1 MKGGAPNSLAAMEVT
16 RQGGADDSA
25 STFYVQALVQLARS
39 ATIPFLVGGAFAFER
54 YVHIERET
62 KDLDLFVRP
71 GDVSRTLDFFRK
83 RGYRVDLRFP
93 HWLGKVHSDDHV
105 IDVIFSSGNGV
116 ARVDDR
122 WFEHAVAHE
131 VLGLPLRLAPAEEMI
146 WSKAF
151 VQERE
156 RFDGADVLHL
166 FRHLGP
172 SIDWRRLLERFGHY
186 WRVLFSHI
194 VLFGF
199 VYPDQRHRIPGWVVD
214 ELTRRFAAERSDPA
228 NRLCNGTLLSREQ
241 YLHDINCLGYHDARV
256 APAGQMTR
264 EEIDHWTAAIGS
276 NE

>member
-1 MKGGAPNSLAAMEVT
+1 MKTGAPNGLAAIEVM

-25 STFYVQALVQLARS
+25 SAFYVQALLQLSRS
-39 ATIPFLVGGAFAFER
+39 AIPFLVGGTFAFEC

-71 GDVSRTLDFFRK
+71 DDVRRTLDFFRE
-83 RGYRVDLRFP
+83 RGYRVDLPFP
-93 HWLGKVHSDDHV
+93 HWLGKVHSGDHV
-105 IDVIFSSGNGV
+105 IDLIFSSGNGV
-116 ARVDDR
+116 ARMDDR
-122 WFEHAVAHE
+122 WFEHAVPHE
-131 VLGLPLRLAPAEEMI
+131 VLGLPLRLAPPEEMI

-172 SIDWRRLLERFGHY
+172 SIDWRRLLERFGPY

-194 VLFGF
+194 VLYGF
-199 VYPDQRHRIPGWVVD
+199 VYPDQRHRIPGWVVG

-228 NRLCNGTLLSREQ
+228 NLSCNGTLLSREQ
-241 YLHDINCLGYHDARV
+241 YQYDITYLGYHDARI
-256 APAGQMTR
+256 APVGQMTR
-264 EEIDHWTAAIGS
+264 EEIDTWTAAIRGK
-276 NE
+276 E